1 MNSPLL
7 LCRSN
12 TFVKENGEVA
22 AAEDIDTVVQDISET
37 SCSSTSTSPCSS
49 RTTTTKEE
57 SSASVTSSSANAVSP
72 HETGPKAELE
82 PSEKSES
89 EEVGKLNSNPSDSPD
104 ADSTRKPGVAEVPF
118 STPSTPRWSIP
129 QPSPQDL
136 SDSRKEATLIDDI
149 NNCFNLGST
158 KEGIDANAKTSE
170 SQVNLSASDSSSKVR
185 GICSFSRL
193 KDVNL
198 QLFS

>member
-1 MNSPLL
+1 ML

-89 EEVGKLNSNPSDSPD
+89 EEVGKLNSNPEPSDSPD

-185 GICSFSRL
+185 GICSFFRL
-193 KDVNL
+193 KDVNI
-198 QLFS
+198 QFFS